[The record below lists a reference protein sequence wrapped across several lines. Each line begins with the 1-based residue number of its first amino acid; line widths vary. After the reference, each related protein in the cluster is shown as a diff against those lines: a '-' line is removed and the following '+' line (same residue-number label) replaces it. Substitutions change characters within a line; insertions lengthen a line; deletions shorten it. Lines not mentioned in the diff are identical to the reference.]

1 MIIVW
6 YMDYKIHMM
15 HVVVLWKGVT
25 DSASCFCPAIDR
37 QVWGFWCWE
46 IRIWQGPRSFSFVW
60 HTHATGLE
68 DRRSPDHEESQH
80 SSPAT
85 PL

>member
-37 QVWGFWCWE
+37 QVWGFWC
-46 IRIWQGPRSFSFVW
+46 
-60 HTHATGLE
+60 
-68 DRRSPDHEESQH
+68 
-80 SSPAT
+80 
-85 PL
+85 